1 MNLGDWVTRYLLDT
15 NVLIPLLWPRHTEQG
30 AVRAWFQAHA
40 AASFATCSLTQAGF
54 LRITSSPEIMKERY
68 ALREARQLLLA
79 FTQQPG
85 HEFWPTTVDIF
96 EATAPFERRMH
107 GPKQITDAYLLG
119 IAKHHGG
126 RLATLDKAI
135 KSLAGPEFSGLVE
148 LIG

>member
-1 MNLGDWVTRYLLDT
+1 
-15 NVLIPLLWPRHTEQG
+15 
-30 AVRAWFQAHA
+30 
-40 AASFATCSLTQAGF
+40 
-54 LRITSSPEIMKERY
+54 
-68 ALREARQLLLA
+68 
-79 FTQQPG
+79 
-85 HEFWPTTVDIF
+85 
-96 EATAPFERRMH
+96 MH